1 MSRRVRAIVCDDDGR
16 TRVDVRGD
24 AGAVERGGDESDGR
38 TVWIHQRQPRDDDDD
53 GLDARVR
60 DVRDTD
66 ASTRGGCVDARAGR

>member
-1 MSRRVRAIVCDDDGR
+1 MSRRVRATVCDDDDR

-24 AGAVERGGDESDGR
+24 ASAVERGVDEGDER
-38 TVWIHQRQPRDDDDD
+38 TVWTLQRQPRDDA

-66 ASTRGGCVDARAGR
+66 AATRGGCVDARAGR